1 VLGGRNL
8 RKTRHG
14 HDIAGLHDNEARAR
28 RNLDLANGNLKA
40 ARRTGQVLV
49 VREAELGLRHADRI
63 GAEAEFFQALCL
75 LFRLGREHHAVAAI
89 HLAHNLVELFLEAV
103 AVLIGKAEVV
113 LRRVLAET
121 HDLTR
126 KRLAAFAALGPDL
139 GEHDID
145 TEFLALVRDAAKLLL
160 GVKRE
165 AVNRDH
171 GRKTEDL
178 RHVLDMLQKVRK
190 PLLQCFDIRRV
201 ELCLIDAAVVLQCAH
216 SCDNDRAARAQ
227 PRPDLEAVG
236 DSLLITP
243 LDMAAGLWALHVH
256 VPDIDPAREL
266 IMGYGQWSDERI
278 SSLADGR
285 HADHACGA
293 EGSA

>member
-1 VLGGRNL
+1 M
-8 RKTRHG
+8 
-14 HDIAGLHDNEARAR
+14 
-28 RNLDLANGNLKA
+28 
-40 ARRTGQVLV
+40 
-49 VREAELGLRHADRI
+49 
-63 GAEAEFFQALCL
+63 
-75 LFRLGREHHAVAAI
+75 
-89 HLAHNLVELFLEAV
+89 
-103 AVLIGKAEVV
+103 V

-216 SCDNDRAARAQ
+216 SCDHDRAVRAQ
-227 PRPDLEAVG
+227 PRHAALDVNK
-236 DSLLITP
+236 LL
-243 LDMAAGLWALHVH
+243 
-256 VPDIDPAREL
+256 
-266 IMGYGQWSDERI
+266 
-278 SSLADGR
+278 
-285 HADHACGA
+285 GA
-293 EGSA
+293 EIGTEARLGDRIVVQAERQAGCEHGVAQCLRRGRRE